1 MMTRRI
7 IPIVKAAAQGA
18 VCVLLLVY
26 AQGSRE
32 GAAQGV
38 RLCLSVLVPSLFPFM
53 AVTQLFVHTGLCQR
67 AGKVLHRPA
76 RALFGLS
83 GAFAPVILLCLVG
96 GYPVGAG
103 GIAALY
109 RQGAVSRR
117 EAERAALFAVCAGPG
132 YVVSFVGAAVY
143 GSRETGLVLF
153 GAQSVSVLV
162 TGIVSGLLCRSSEK
176 DNSIS
181 ENSSAS
187 LPFAQALV
195 ESVEGASR
203 GMLTICAFVVFF
215 SSLTGIAAQ
224 LLPDGAAL
232 DGLFLLTEV
241 SGAVTR
247 CADTR
252 SVTAVAFAVGFGGL
266 CVHCQIF
273 AALGEVRVSK
283 PLFFLFRIIQGFLTA
298 ALTRLGLGLLPRTAA
313 VFSTATAKEA
323 AFCGGSIVSGAVL
336 LGVMVCFLVTVKQT
350 MPRGIWRG
358 LRRRSGNNNL

>member
-103 GIAALY
+103 GIDALY

-132 YVVSFVGAAVY
+132 FVVSFVGAAVY

-176 DNSIS
+176 DNSILIPIM
-181 ENSSAS
+181 E
-187 LPFAQALV
+187 
-195 ESVEGASR
+195 
-203 GMLTICAFVVFF
+203 
-215 SSLTGIAAQ
+215 
-224 LLPDGAAL
+224 
-232 DGLFLLTEV
+232 
-241 SGAVTR
+241 
-247 CADTR
+247 
-252 SVTAVAFAVGFGGL
+252 
-266 CVHCQIF
+266 
-273 AALGEVRVSK
+273 
-283 PLFFLFRIIQGFLTA
+283 
-298 ALTRLGLGLLPRTAA
+298 
-313 VFSTATAKEA
+313 
-323 AFCGGSIVSGAVL
+323 
-336 LGVMVCFLVTVKQT
+336 
-350 MPRGIWRG
+350 IWG
-358 LRRRSGNNNL
+358 